1 MLTRRAP
8 ASRCNGHMETGAIP
22 VAPKRLDWL
31 NDETARWVG
40 EGILT
45 EHTAEKIKAQYV
57 ASHTGSLTRVI
68 SYLGGAFLGVGLVW
82 LVATNLDAL
91 SPLVRFAG
99 IVVIWLAFTAAA
111 EVPTFPRPLR
121 GAFRG
126 IAAIGFGGVIFQA
139 AQSLQVPA
147 YEPSLVG
154 LWGLGALLYAY
165 ASAGVAP
172 LVVGIVT
179 TMIWFDWQVV
189 ASSES
194 TFAGVFAVLV
204 GGVIATAT
212 AALHDRGREAFAR
225 VWRLAGGVL
234 VLGGLFVAAIPQIGD
249 RELAW
254 SPTLVVALVIA
265 ALLAPVAVGRTRGW
279 SRWEVLASALIV
291 PTGLA
296 LVAWDPQVSDLGSV
310 SGEAWLSAFVSIAV
324 YVVVAGAVAVD
335 GSVRD
340 HTLLVVLATG
350 ALVVFTTMQS
360 FAVFAPIMSGATLFL
375 MLGVLLL
382 ATGFV
387 FDHARRGVAA
397 NLSEALS

>member
-1 MLTRRAP
+1 MDTEVR
-8 ASRCNGHMETGAIP
+8 P
-22 VAPKRLDWL
+22 VAPRRLDWL
-31 NDETARWVG
+31 NGETARWVR
-40 EGILT
+40 EGIVSEEIAQT
-45 EHTAEKIKAQYV
+45 IKGQYV
-57 ASHTGSLTRVI
+57 ASRAGSLTRVI
-68 SYLGGAFLGVGLVW
+68 SYLGGAFVGVGLVW

-111 EVPTFPRPLR
+111 ETLPLPRPLR

-126 IAAIGFGGVIFQA
+126 IAAMGFGGVVFQA

-165 ASAGVAP
+165 AIGGLAP

-204 GGVIATAT
+204 GGVVATAM
-212 AALHDRGREAFAR
+212 AALHDRGRETFAQ

-234 VLGGLFVAAIPQIGD
+234 VLGGLFVAAVPQIGD

-254 SPTLVVALVIA
+254 SPVLLGALVIA
-265 ALLAPVAVGRTRGW
+265 ALLVAVAVGRTDGL

-291 PTGLA
+291 PVGLA
-296 LVAWDPQVSDLGSV
+296 LVAWDPQVDDLGAV
-310 SGEAWLSAFVSIAV
+310 SGEAWLSAVVSIGV
-324 YVVVAGAVAVD
+324 YVLVAGAVAVD

-340 HTLLVVLATG
+340 RTLLVVLATG

-375 MLGVLLL
+375 MLGGLLL
-382 ATGFV
+382 ATAFV
-387 FDHARRGVAA
+387 FDRARRGVAA

>member
-1 MLTRRAP
+1 V
-8 ASRCNGHMETGAIP
+8 S
-22 VAPKRLDWL
+22 
-31 NDETARWVG
+31 
-40 EGILT
+40 EGVLSAD
-45 EHTAEKIKAQYV
+45 TAERITGQYV
-57 ASHTGSLTRVI
+57 ASRSGSLTRVV

-91 SPLVRFAG
+91 SPSVRFLG
-99 IVVIWLAFTAAA
+99 IVVVWLAFTAAA
-111 EVPTFPRPLR
+111 ETLPLPRPLR

-126 IAAIGFGGVIFQA
+126 IAAMSFGGVVFQA

-154 LWGLGALLYAY
+154 LWGLGALGYAY
-165 ASAGVAP
+165 ASAGLAP

-204 GGVIATAT
+204 GGMIATAM
-212 AALHDRGREAFAR
+212 AALHDRGRESFAQ
-225 VWRLAGGVL
+225 VWRLAGGIL
-234 VLGGLFVAAIPQIGD
+234 VLGGLFVAAVPQIGD
-249 RELAW
+249 RELGW
-254 SPTLVVALVIA
+254 SPLLVGSLVIA
-265 ALLAPVAVGRTRGW
+265 ALLVTVAVARTDGLP
-279 SRWEVLASALIV
+279 RWEVLASALIV
-291 PTGLA
+291 PIGLA
-296 LVAWDPQVSDLGSV
+296 LVAWDPHVEDLAAV

-324 YVVVAGAVAVD
+324 YVVAAGAVAVD

-340 HTLLVVLATG
+340 QTLLVVLATG

-360 FAVFAPIMSGATLFL
+360 FAVFAPIMSGAILFL
-375 MLGVLLL
+375 LLGVLLL

-387 FDHARRGVAA
+387 FDRARRGVAA
-397 NLSEALS
+397 NLGEALS

>member
-1 MLTRRAP
+1 MNNEIT
-8 ASRCNGHMETGAIP
+8 
-22 VAPKRLDWL
+22 
-31 NDETARWVG
+31 RWVDKG
-40 EGILT
+40 LLT
-45 EHTAEKIKAQYV
+45 EDAAEKIKGQYV
-57 ASHTGSLTRVI
+57 ASRAGSLTRVI

-82 LVATNLDAL
+82 LVATNLDAF

-99 IVVIWLAFTAAA
+99 IVVIWLTFTAAA
-111 EVPTFPRPLR
+111 EVLTLPRPLR

-126 IAAIGFGGVIFQA
+126 IAAIAFGGVIFQA
-139 AQSLQVPA
+139 AQSLQVAA
-147 YEPSLVG
+147 YEPTLVG
-154 LWGLGALLYAY
+154 IWGLGALLYAY
-165 ASAGVAP
+165 ASVSLAP

-204 GGVIATAT
+204 GGVVATAM
-212 AALHDRGREAFAR
+212 AALHDRRRETFAQ

-234 VLGGLFVAAIPQIGD
+234 VLGGLFVAAVPQIGD
-249 RELAW
+249 HDLEW
-254 SPTLVVALVIA
+254 SPTLLVALGIA
-265 ALLAPVAVGRTRGW
+265 ALLVAVAVARTTGL

-291 PTGLA
+291 PVGLA
-296 LVAWDPQVSDLGSV
+296 LVAWDPQVDDLGSV

-324 YVVVAGAVAVD
+324 YVVVAGVVAVD

-375 MLGVLLL
+375 LLGTLLL

-387 FDHARRGVAA
+387 FDRARRGVAA

>member
-1 MLTRRAP
+1 MDTAAR
-8 ASRCNGHMETGAIP
+8 P
-22 VAPKRLDWL
+22 VAPRRLDWL
-31 NDETARWVG
+31 NDETARWVSD
-40 EGILT
+40 GILT
-45 EHTAEKIKAQYV
+45 EEAAAAIKRQYV
-57 ASHTGSLTRVI
+57 ASRAGSLTRVV
-68 SYLGGAFLGVGLVW
+68 SYLGGAFLGVGLMW

-91 SPLVRFAG
+91 SPLTRFVG

-111 EVPTFPRPLR
+111 ETLPLPRPLR

-126 IAAIGFGGVIFQA
+126 IAAMSFGGVVFQA

-165 ASAGVAP
+165 ASRGMAP

-189 ASSES
+189 TSSES

-204 GGVIATAT
+204 GGVVATAM
-212 AALHDRGREAFAR
+212 AALHDRGRGEEGFAQ

-249 RELAW
+249 HELAW
-254 SPTLVVALVIA
+254 SLTLLVALVIA
-265 ALLAPVAVGRTRGW
+265 ALLFAITVARTSGLA
-279 SRWEVLASALIV
+279 RWEVVASALIV
-291 PTGLA
+291 PIGLA
-296 LVAWDPQVSDLGSV
+296 LVAWDPKVDDLGSV

-324 YVVVAGAVAVD
+324 YVLVAGAVAVD

-340 HTLLVVLATG
+340 QTLLVALATG

-375 MLGVLLL
+375 LLGVLLL
-382 ATGFV
+382 ATGFF
-387 FDHARRGVAA
+387 FDRARRGVAA
-397 NLSEALS
+397 NLNEALS

>member
-1 MLTRRAP
+1 MD
-8 ASRCNGHMETGAIP
+8 TGARP
-22 VAPKRLDWL
+22 VAPRRLDWL
-31 NDETARWVG
+31 NDETARWVS

-45 EHTAEKIKAQYV
+45 EHTAEAIRGQYV
-57 ASHTGSLTRVI
+57 ASRTNSLTRII
-68 SYLGGAFLGVGLVW
+68 SYLGGAFLGVGLLW
-82 LVATNLDAL
+82 LVATNLDVL
-91 SPLVRFAG
+91 SPLVRFVG
-99 IVVIWLAFTAAA
+99 IVVVWLAFTAAA
-111 EVPTFPRPLR
+111 EALPLPRPLR

-126 IAAIGFGGVIFQA
+126 IAAMSFGGVVFQA

-165 ASAGVAP
+165 ASNALAP

-179 TMIWFDWQVV
+179 TMVWFDWQVV

-194 TFAGVFAVLV
+194 VFAGVFAVLV
-204 GGVIATAT
+204 GGVVATAM
-212 AALHDRGREAFAR
+212 AALHDRRREPFAQ

-234 VLGGLFVAAIPQIGD
+234 VLGGLFVAAVPQIGD

-254 SPTLVVALVIA
+254 SPTLLVALVIA
-265 ALLAPVAVGRTRGW
+265 VLLVIVAAARTDGL

-291 PTGLA
+291 PIGLA
-296 LVAWDPQVSDLGSV
+296 LVAWDPQVDDLASV

-324 YVVVAGAVAVD
+324 YVVIAGAVAVD

-340 HTLLVVLATG
+340 QTLLVVLATG

-375 MLGVLLL
+375 LLGVLLL

-387 FDHARRGVAA
+387 FDRARRGVAA

>member
-1 MLTRRAP
+1 MDTEVR
-8 ASRCNGHMETGAIP
+8 P
-22 VAPKRLDWL
+22 VAPRRLDWL
-31 NDETARWVG
+31 NNETARWVSD
-40 EGILT
+40 GILT
-45 EHTAEKIKAQYV
+45 ADTAETIKGQYV
-57 ASHTGSLTRVI
+57 ASHAASLTRVI
-68 SYLGGAFLGVGLVW
+68 SYLGGTFLGVGLVW

-91 SPLVRFAG
+91 SPLVRFLG

-111 EVPTFPRPLR
+111 ETLPLPRPLR

-126 IAAIGFGGVIFQA
+126 IAAMSFGGVVFQA

-154 LWGLGALLYAY
+154 LWGLGALGYAY
-165 ASAGVAP
+165 ASTGLAP

-179 TMIWFDWQVV
+179 TMVWFDWQVV

-194 TFAGVFAVLV
+194 TFAGVLAVLV
-204 GGVIATAT
+204 AGVVATAM
-212 AALHDRGREAFAR
+212 AALHDRGRENFAQ

-234 VLGGLFVAAIPQIGD
+234 VLGGLFVAAVPQIGD
-249 RELAW
+249 HDLAW
-254 SPTLVVALVIA
+254 SPTLLVALVIA
-265 ALLAPVAVGRTRGW
+265 ALLVAAAVGLTDGL

-291 PTGLA
+291 PIGLA
-296 LVAWDPQVSDLGSV
+296 LVAWDPRVDDVGSV

-324 YVVVAGAVAVD
+324 YVVAAGAVAVD

-340 HTLLVVLATG
+340 QTLLVVLATG

-387 FDHARRGVAA
+387 FDRARRGVAA
-397 NLSEALS
+397 NLGEALS

>member
-1 MLTRRAP
+1 MDTEVR
-8 ASRCNGHMETGAIP
+8 P
-22 VAPKRLDWL
+22 VAPRRLDWL
-31 NDETARWVG
+31 NSETARWVSDG
-40 EGILT
+40 LLT
-45 EHTAEKIKAQYV
+45 ADAAEKITGQYV
-57 ASHTGSLTRVI
+57 ASRAGSLTRVI

-91 SPLVRFAG
+91 SPLVRFVG
-99 IVVIWLAFTAAA
+99 IVVVWLAFTAAA
-111 EVPTFPRPLR
+111 ETLPLPRPLR

-126 IAAIGFGGVIFQA
+126 VAALAFGGVVFQA

-154 LWGLGALLYAY
+154 LWGLGTLLYAY
-165 ASAGVAP
+165 ASTGLAP

-189 ASSES
+189 ATSEG

-204 GGVIATAT
+204 AGVVATAM
-212 AALHDRGREAFAR
+212 AALHERSRETFAQ

-234 VLGGLFVAAIPQIGD
+234 VLGGLFVAAVPQIGD
-249 RELAW
+249 RELGW
-254 SPTLVVALVIA
+254 SPVLLGALAIA
-265 ALLAPVAVGRTRGW
+265 ALLVAVAMGRTRGL

-291 PTGLA
+291 PIGLA
-296 LVAWDPQVSDLGSV
+296 LVAWDPHVKDFASV

-340 HTLLVVLATG
+340 QTLLVVLATG

-375 MLGVLLL
+375 LLGALLL

-387 FDHARRGVAA
+387 FDRARRGVAA
-397 NLSEALS
+397 NLGEALS

>member
-1 MLTRRAP
+1 MDTDVR
-8 ASRCNGHMETGAIP
+8 P
-22 VAPKRLDWL
+22 VAPRRLDWL
-31 NDETARWVG
+31 SNEADRWVS

-45 EHTAEKIKAQYV
+45 EDAAETIKRRYV
-57 ASHTGSLTRVI
+57 ASHAGSLTRVV
-68 SYLGGAFLGVGLVW
+68 SYLGGGFLGVGLLW
-82 LVATNLDAL
+82 LVATNLDEL
-91 SPLVRFAG
+91 SPLVRFVG
-99 IVVIWLAFTAAA
+99 IVLIWLAFTAAA
-111 EVPTFPRPLR
+111 EALPLPRPLR

-126 IAAIGFGGVIFQA
+126 IAAMGFGGVVFQA

-154 LWGLGALLYAY
+154 VWGLGALLYAY
-165 ASAGVAP
+165 ASAGLAP

-204 GGVIATAT
+204 GGAVATAM
-212 AALHDRGREAFAR
+212 AALHDRGQETFAQ

-249 RELAW
+249 HDLAW
-254 SPTLVVALVIA
+254 SPTLVVALGIA
-265 ALLAPVAVGRTRGW
+265 GLLVTVAVLRTDGL

-296 LVAWDPQVSDLGSV
+296 LVAWDPQVDDLGSV
-310 SGEAWLSAFVSIAV
+310 SGEAWLSAFVSIGV

-340 HTLLVVLATG
+340 RTLLVVLATG
-350 ALVVFTTMQS
+350 ALVAFTTMQS

-375 MLGVLLL
+375 VLGVLLL
-382 ATGFV
+382 LTGFV
-387 FDHARRGVAA
+387 FDRARRGVAA

>member
-1 MLTRRAP
+1 
-8 ASRCNGHMETGAIP
+8 METGARP

-31 NDETARWVG
+31 HDETARWVG
-40 EGILT
+40 EGLLT
-45 EHTAEKIKAQYV
+45 EHTAERIKAQYV
-57 ASHTGSLTRVI
+57 ASHTSSLTRVI

-111 EVPTFPRPLR
+111 EVPTLPGPLR

-126 IAAIGFGGVIFQA
+126 IAALGFGGVIFQA

-234 VLGGLFVAAIPQIGD
+234 VLGGLFVAAIPQVGD

-265 ALLAPVAVGRTRGW
+265 ALLAAVAVGRTRGW

-291 PTGLA
+291 PIGLA

-324 YVVVAGAVAVD
+324 YVVVAGAVAID

-387 FDHARRGVAA
+387 FDRARRGVAA

>member
-1 MLTRRAP
+1 MLTRRTP
-8 ASRCNGHMETGAIP
+8 ANRCNDHMETGARP
-22 VAPKRLDWL
+22 VAPRRLDWL

-40 EGILT
+40 AGILT
-45 EHTAEKIKAQYV
+45 DDAAEKIKAQYV
-57 ASHTGSLTRVI
+57 ASHAGSLTRVI
-68 SYLGGAFLGVGLVW
+68 SYLGGAFLGIGLLW

-99 IVVIWLAFTAAA
+99 IVVVWLAFTAAA
-111 EVPTFPRPLR
+111 EVPTLPGPLR

-126 IAAIGFGGVIFQA
+126 IAALGFGGVIFQS

-147 YEPSLVG
+147 YEPVLVG

-212 AALHDRGREAFAR
+212 AALHDRAREGFAR

-249 RELAW
+249 RDLAW

-265 ALLAPVAVGRTRGW
+265 ALLAAVAVGRTHGS

-291 PTGLA
+291 PIGLA

-375 MLGVLLL
+375 VLGVLLL
-382 ATGFV
+382 VTGFV
-387 FDHARRGVAA
+387 FDRARRGVAA
-397 NLSEALS
+397 NLSEAL

>member
-1 MLTRRAP
+1 MLTRRPRAN
-8 ASRCNGHMETGAIP
+8 RCNGHMDTGARPI
-22 VAPKRLDWL
+22 APRRFDWL
-31 NDETARWVG
+31 NDEVARWVND
-40 EGILT
+40 GILT
-45 EHTAEKIKAQYV
+45 EQTAGTIMRQYV
-57 ASHTGSLTRVI
+57 ASRTGSLTRVI
-68 SYLGGAFLGVGLVW
+68 SYLGGAFLGVGLLW
-82 LVATNLDAL
+82 LVATNLDEL
-91 SPLVRFAG
+91 SPLVRFMG
-99 IVVIWLAFTAAA
+99 IVVVWLAFTAAA
-111 EVPTFPRPLR
+111 ETLALPRPLR

-126 IAAIGFGGVIFQA
+126 IAAIAFGGVIFQA

-147 YEPSLVG
+147 YEPTLVG
-154 LWGLGALLYAY
+154 LWGVGALLYAY
-165 ASAGVAP
+165 ASASVAP

-204 GGVIATAT
+204 GGVVATAM
-212 AALHDRGREAFAR
+212 AALHDRRRESFGH

-249 RELAW
+249 RDLAW
-254 SPTLVVALVIA
+254 SSTLLAALVIA
-265 ALLAPVAVGRTRGW
+265 ALLVAAALGRTSGL
-279 SRWEVLASALIV
+279 SRWEVLAAALIV
-291 PTGLA
+291 PIGLA
-296 LVAWDPQVSDLGSV
+296 LVAWDPHVDDLDTV
-310 SGEAWLSAFVSIAV
+310 SGEAWLSAFVSIGV
-324 YVVVAGAVAVD
+324 YVLVAGGVAVD

-340 HTLLVVLATG
+340 RTLLVVLATG

-382 ATGFV
+382 ATAFV
-387 FDHARRGVAA
+387 FDRARRGVAA

>member
-1 MLTRRAP
+1 MDTEAR
-8 ASRCNGHMETGAIP
+8 P
-22 VAPKRLDWL
+22 VAPRRLDWL
-31 NDETARWVG
+31 NNETARWVS

-45 EHTAEKIKAQYV
+45 EHAAETIKRQYV
-57 ASHTGSLTRVI
+57 ASRAGSLTRVI

-111 EVPTFPRPLR
+111 ETLTLPRPLR

-126 IAAIGFGGVIFQA
+126 VAAIGFGGVIFQA

-165 ASAGVAP
+165 ASAGLAP

-189 ASSES
+189 ANSES
-194 TFAGVFAVLV
+194 TFAGVFAVLLA
-204 GGVIATAT
+204 GVVATAM
-212 AALHDRGREAFAR
+212 AALHDRRHETFAQ

-249 RELAW
+249 RDLAW
-254 SPTLVVALVIA
+254 SPTLLVALVIA
-265 ALLAPVAVGRTRGW
+265 ALLVAVAVWRTAGLSW
-279 SRWEVLASALIV
+279 SEVLASALIV
-291 PTGLA
+291 PFGLA
-296 LVAWDPQVSDLGSV
+296 LVAWDPQVEALGSV
-310 SGEAWLSAFVSIAV
+310 SGEAWLSAFVSTAV
-324 YVVVAGAVAVD
+324 YVLVAGAVAVD

-340 HTLLVVLATG
+340 HPLLVVLATG
-350 ALVVFTTMQS
+350 ALVIFTTMQS

-375 MLGVLLL
+375 MLGALLL

-387 FDHARRGVAA
+387 FDRARRGVAA
-397 NLSEALS
+397 NLSGALS

>member
-1 MLTRRAP
+1 
-8 ASRCNGHMETGAIP
+8 METGARP
-22 VAPKRLDWL
+22 VAPRRLDWL

-45 EHTAEKIKAQYV
+45 DHTAEKIKAQYV

-99 IVVIWLAFTAAA
+99 IVVVWLAFTAAA
-111 EVPTFPRPLR
+111 EVPTLPHPLR

-126 IAAIGFGGVIFQA
+126 IAAIGFGGVVFQA

-165 ASAGVAP
+165 ASTGVAP
-172 LVVGIVT
+172 LVVGITT

-194 TFAGVFAVLV
+194 TFAGVFAVLI

-249 RELAW
+249 RDLAW
-254 SPTLVVALVIA
+254 SPTLVVALVVA
-265 ALLAPVAVGRTRGW
+265 ALLTVVAVGRTRGS

-291 PTGLA
+291 PIGLA
-296 LVAWDPQVSDLGSV
+296 LVAWDPQVSDLGAV

-375 MLGVLLL
+375 LLGVLLL
-382 ATGFV
+382 TTGFV
-387 FDHARRGVAA
+387 FDRARRGVAA

>member
-1 MLTRRAP
+1 MDTRARPIAP
-8 ASRCNGHMETGAIP
+8 R
-22 VAPKRLDWL
+22 RLDWL
-31 NDETARWVG
+31 NDETARWVD

-45 EHTAEKIKAQYV
+45 EEAADTITRQYV
-57 ASHTGSLTRVI
+57 PSRAGSLTRVI
-68 SYLGGAFLGVGLVW
+68 SYLGGAFLGVGLLW
-82 LVATNLDAL
+82 LVATNLDEL
-91 SPLVRFAG
+91 SPLVRFVG
-99 IVVIWLAFTAAA
+99 IVLVWLGFTASA
-111 EVPTFPRPLR
+111 EALPLPRPLR

-126 IAAIGFGGVIFQA
+126 IAAIAFGGVIFQA

-154 LWGLGALLYAY
+154 LWGLGALVYAY
-165 ASAGVAP
+165 ASAGLAP

-204 GGVIATAT
+204 GGVVATAM
-212 AALHDRGREAFAR
+212 AALHDRRRERFAD

-234 VLGGLFVAAIPQIGD
+234 VLGGLFVAAIPQVGD
-249 RELAW
+249 RDLAW
-254 SPTLVVALVIA
+254 SPALLVALVTA
-265 ALLAPVAVGRTRGW
+265 VLLTGVTVGRTKGL
-279 SRWEVLASALIV
+279 SRWEVLTAALIV
-291 PTGLA
+291 PIGLA
-296 LVAWDPQVSDLGSV
+296 LVAWDPHVDDLDTV

-340 HTLLVVLATG
+340 RTLLVVLATG

-360 FAVFAPIMSGATLFL
+360 FAVFASIMSGATLFL
-375 MLGVLLL
+375 LLGMLLL

-387 FDHARRGVAA
+387 FDRARRGVAA
-397 NLSEALS
+397 NLGEALP

>member
-1 MLTRRAP
+1 MDTQVRP
-8 ASRCNGHMETGAIP
+8 VASR
-22 VAPKRLDWL
+22 RLDWL
-31 NDETARWVG
+31 NGETARWVS

-45 EHTAEKIKAQYV
+45 EETAERIKGQYV

-68 SYLGGAFLGVGLVW
+68 SYLGGAFLGVGLLW

-91 SPLVRFAG
+91 SPLMRFVG
-99 IVVIWLAFTAAA
+99 IVVVWLAFTAAA
-111 EVPTFPRPLR
+111 ETLPLARPLR

-126 IAAIGFGGVIFQA
+126 IAAMSFGGVVFQA

-165 ASAGVAP
+165 ASAGLAP

-204 GGVIATAT
+204 GGVVATAM
-212 AALHDRGREAFAR
+212 AALHDRRQEAFAQ

-249 RELAW
+249 RDLGW
-254 SPTLVVALVIA
+254 SPVLLGALVIA
-265 ALLAPVAVGRTRGW
+265 VLLAALAMVRTDGL

-291 PTGLA
+291 PIGLA
-296 LVAWDPQVSDLGSV
+296 LVAWDPHVDDLGSV

-340 HTLLVVLATG
+340 QTLLVVLATG

-375 MLGVLLL
+375 LLGVLLL

-387 FDHARRGVAA
+387 FDRARRGVAA
-397 NLSEALS
+397 NLGEALS

>member
-1 MLTRRAP
+1 MDTDVR
-8 ASRCNGHMETGAIP
+8 P
-22 VAPKRLDWL
+22 VAPRRLDWL
-31 NDETARWVG
+31 NNEIDRWVS

-45 EHTAEKIKAQYV
+45 EDAAETITGQYV
-57 ASHTGSLTRVI
+57 ASHANSLTRVI

-91 SPLVRFAG
+91 TPLVRFVG

-111 EVPTFPRPLR
+111 ETIPLPRPLR

-126 IAAIGFGGVIFQA
+126 IAAMSFGGVVFQA

-154 LWGLGALLYAY
+154 FWGLGALGYAY
-165 ASAGVAP
+165 ASGALAP
-172 LVVGIVT
+172 LVVGIAT

-204 GGVIATAT
+204 GGVVATAM
-212 AALHDRGREAFAR
+212 AALHDRRQETFAQ

-249 RELAW
+249 RDLAW

-265 ALLAPVAVGRTRGW
+265 GLLVAVTAVRTDGL
-279 SRWEVLASALIV
+279 SRWEVLAAALIV
-291 PTGLA
+291 PIGLV
-296 LVAWDPQVSDLGSV
+296 LVAWDPKVDDLGSV

-340 HTLLVVLATG
+340 QTLLVVLATG

-387 FDHARRGVAA
+387 FDRARRGVAA

>member
-1 MLTRRAP
+1 
-8 ASRCNGHMETGAIP
+8 METGARP
-22 VAPKRLDWL
+22 VAPRRLDWL
-31 NDETARWVG
+31 NDETARWVD
-40 EGILT
+40 EGILAD
-45 EHTAEKIKAQYV
+45 HTAEKIKAQYV

-68 SYLGGAFLGVGLVW
+68 SYLGGAFLGIGLVW

-99 IVVIWLAFTAAA
+99 IVVVWLAFTAAA
-111 EVPTFPRPLR
+111 EMSTLPRPLR

-126 IAAIGFGGVIFQA
+126 IAAIGFGGVVFQA
-139 AQSLQVPA
+139 AQSLHVPA
-147 YEPSLVG
+147 YEPHLVG

-172 LVVGIVT
+172 LVVGIAT

-189 ASSES
+189 ATSES

-204 GGVIATAT
+204 GGVVATAT
-212 AALHDRGREAFAR
+212 AALHDRGRERFAQ

-249 RELAW
+249 RDLAW
-254 SPTLVVALVIA
+254 SPTLIVALVIA
-265 ALLAPVAVGRTRGW
+265 ALLTVVAVGRTRGW

-291 PTGLA
+291 PIGLA
-296 LVAWDPQVSDLGSV
+296 LVAWDPQVSDLGAV

-387 FDHARRGVAA
+387 FDRARRGVAA

>member
-1 MLTRRAP
+1 MDTEAR
-8 ASRCNGHMETGAIP
+8 P
-22 VAPKRLDWL
+22 VAPRRLDWL

-40 EGILT
+40 DGILT
-45 EHTAEKIKAQYV
+45 EDAAEKIKRQYV
-57 ASHTGSLTRVI
+57 ASHAGSLTRVV
-68 SYLGGAFLGVGLVW
+68 SYLGGAFLGIGLVW

-91 SPLVRFAG
+91 SPLMRFVG
-99 IVVIWLAFTAAA
+99 IVVVWLAFTAAA
-111 EVPTFPRPLR
+111 ETLPLPRPLR
-121 GAFRG
+121 GAFRAV
-126 IAAIGFGGVIFQA
+126 AAMSFGGVVFQA

-165 ASAGVAP
+165 ASTGLAP

-204 GGVIATAT
+204 GGVVATAL
-212 AALHDRGREAFAR
+212 AALHERGRERFAQ
-225 VWRLAGGVL
+225 VWRVAGGVL
-234 VLGGLFVAAIPQIGD
+234 VLGGLFVAAVPQIGD
-249 RELAW
+249 RDLAW
-254 SPTLVVALVIA
+254 SPVLLGALVLVALLVA
-265 ALLAPVAVGRTRGW
+265 VAVGRTTGL

-291 PTGLA
+291 PIGLA
-296 LVAWDPQVSDLGSV
+296 LVAWDPQVDDLSSV

-340 HTLLVVLATG
+340 QTLLVVVATG

-375 MLGVLLL
+375 LLGVLLL

-387 FDHARRGVAA
+387 FDRARRGVAA

>member
-1 MLTRRAP
+1 MDTEARPLAP
-8 ASRCNGHMETGAIP
+8 R
-22 VAPKRLDWL
+22 RLDWL
-31 NDETARWVG
+31 NNETARWVS
-40 EGILT
+40 EGLLT
-45 EHTAEKIKAQYV
+45 ADAAEKIKGQYV
-57 ASHTGSLTRVI
+57 ASHAGSLTRVI
-68 SYLGGAFLGVGLVW
+68 SYLGGAFVGVGLVW

-91 SPLVRFAG
+91 SPLIRFIG
-99 IVVIWLAFTAAA
+99 IVVVWLAFTAAA
-111 EVPTFPRPLR
+111 ETLPLPRPLR

-126 IAAIGFGGVIFQA
+126 IAAMSFGGVVFQA

-165 ASAGVAP
+165 ASAGLAP
-172 LVVGIVT
+172 LVVGIAT
-179 TMIWFDWQVV
+179 TIIWFDWQVV

-204 GGVIATAT
+204 GGVVATAM
-212 AALHDRGREAFAR
+212 AALHDRGLRAFAQ

-249 RELAW
+249 RDLAW
-254 SPTLVVALVIA
+254 SPTLLVALV
-265 ALLAPVAVGRTRGW
+265 VAVLLVAAAAVRTDGL
-279 SRWEVLASALIV
+279 SRWEVLVSALIV
-291 PTGLA
+291 PIGLA
-296 LVAWDPQVSDLGSV
+296 LVAWDPHVKDFASV

-324 YVVVAGAVAVD
+324 YVLVAGAVAVD

-340 HTLLVVLATG
+340 QTLLVVLATG

-375 MLGVLLL
+375 LLGVLLL

-387 FDHARRGVAA
+387 FDRARRGVAA
-397 NLSEALS
+397 NLGEALS

>member
-1 MLTRRAP
+1 MD
-8 ASRCNGHMETGAIP
+8 TGARP
-22 VAPKRLDWL
+22 VAPRRLDWL
-31 NDETARWVG
+31 NNETARWVS

-45 EHTAEKIKAQYV
+45 EGAAETITGQYV
-57 ASHTGSLTRVI
+57 ASRAGSLTRVI
-68 SYLGGAFLGVGLVW
+68 SYLGGAFLGVGLLW

-91 SPLVRFAG
+91 SPLVRFVG
-99 IVVIWLAFTAAA
+99 IVVVWLAFTAAA
-111 EVPTFPRPLR
+111 EALPLPRPLR

-126 IAAIGFGGVIFQA
+126 IAAIAFGGVIFQA

-154 LWGLGALLYAY
+154 LWGLGTLLYAY
-165 ASAGVAP
+165 ASKGLAP

-194 TFAGVFAVLV
+194 VFAGVFAVLV
-204 GGVIATAT
+204 GGVVATGM
-212 AALHDRGREAFAR
+212 AALHDRRQEAFAQ

-234 VLGGLFVAAIPQIGD
+234 VLGGLFVAAVPQIGD
-249 RELAW
+249 HDLAL
-254 SPTLVVALVIA
+254 SPTLLVALVIA
-265 ALLAPVAVGRTRGW
+265 GLLVAVAAARTDGL

-291 PTGLA
+291 PIGLA
-296 LVAWDPQVSDLGSV
+296 LVAWDPQVDDLGSV

-340 HTLLVVLATG
+340 QTLLVVLATG

-387 FDHARRGVAA
+387 FDRARRGVAA
-397 NLSEALS
+397 NLGEALS